1 MPQPPTL
8 FVLGSPI
15 CAARCVR
22 RAQWPEA
29 AAARGLTLIEL
40 MVTLAVMVVLLAVAV
55 PSMSDF
61 SANNQVVAAKSAF
74 AGAVALARTE
84 AAKRG
89 RVVIL
94 QALGSGPAGNEF
106 ANGWEIVADDNGD
119 GLAGVHETRVRR
131 AAATF
136 DRTKLS
142 GSASLAFRASGALV
156 GSSAAV
162 YRVCRQSGSTAG
174 YSITVTPSG
183 ATDVAAITTC
193 V

>member
-1 MPQPPTL
+1 MPLHPAL
-8 FVLGSPI
+8 SYLGSPR
-15 CAARCVR
+15 CERRCARCIAWPATA
-22 RAQWPEA
+22 AQ
-29 AAARGLTLIEL
+29 RGLTLIEL
-40 MVTLAVMVVLLAVAV
+40 MVTLAVMVVLMAVAV

-61 SANNQVVAAKSAF
+61 TANNQVVAAKSAF
-74 AGAVALARTE
+74 ASAVALARTE

-94 QALGSGPAGNEF
+94 QALGTGPTGNEF

-119 GLAGVHETRVRR
+119 GLAGVNETRLRR

-136 DRTKLS
+136 DKTKL
-142 GSASLAFRASGALV
+142 GGNASLAFRASGALV
-156 GSSAAV
+156 GSSAEV
-162 YRVCRQSGSTAG
+162 YKVCRQSGSTAG

-193 V
+193 I